1 MNGTS
6 KIMSELDQA
15 TLKRHNMRLLGPNL
29 ELYFWPFLT
38 RGLHGDTQ
46 SPCSRVKKKNVVCSL
61 LFRMCCVDTFRESGV
76 LQRFFLHGYT
86 ANGGCRVRRR
96 VRKLKNKGRDLT
108 LKISDYVILM
118 SLDTFLTLFS
128 SYHSYFCSCRPSKK
142 VVQMWKS

>member
-46 SPCSRVKKKNVVCSL
+46 SPCSRAKKKRCLKFGLLEGLLQDENFQNV
-61 LFRMCCVDTFRESGV
+61 
-76 LQRFFLHGYT
+76 FLGP
-86 ANGGCRVRRR
+86 
-96 VRKLKNKGRDLT
+96 
-108 LKISDYVILM
+108 I
-118 SLDTFLTLFS
+118 
-128 SYHSYFCSCRPSKK
+128 
-142 VVQMWKS
+142 

>member
-46 SPCSRVKKKNVVCSL
+46 SPCSRAKKKRAYNISL
-61 LFRMCCVDTFRESGV
+61 HELEDISMEN
-76 LQRFFLHGYT
+76 LEM
-86 ANGGCRVRRR
+86 A
-96 VRKLKNKGRDLT
+96 LT
-108 LKISDYVILM
+108 VH
-118 SLDTFLTLFS
+118 F
-128 SYHSYFCSCRPSKK
+128 
-142 VVQMWKS
+142 